1 MASGGLRVYVASR
14 ALLAGPM
21 LLVLL
26 TMVFVLLHIAPGDP
40 VVAIAP
46 PAAPPETIERLRHDL
61 GLDKPLWAQYVD
73 YLAGFVTFDLGESLI
88 FRGVEVT
95 QRIGATFPA
104 TLELTLSAMVVAL
117 GVGLALG
124 ALAGAKRGTWMDLAG
139 RLFGIVLY
147 STPIFW
153 LGILA
158 ILLFSTTLGLLPS
171 GGRGLG
177 PLDAAGR
184 PVSYTGLNTL
194 DSLLA
199 GDLEAFADNVV
210 HLLLP
215 AGTLGLV
222 IAGVFIRITRVNM
235 LRTMLSDYVEAAR
248 ARGIP
253 EKWVVLHHAFRNA
266 LIPVVTIVGLTF
278 ALLLSGA
285 VLTENVFNWPGMGRE
300 LTKAIGNR
308 DYPVVQ
314 GITAFFALIVVG
326 LSLLIDVVNAA
337 IDPRI
342 RY

>member
-1 MASGGLRVYVASR
+1 MAAGGLRLYVATR
-14 ALLAGPM
+14 LLLAVPM

-26 TMVFVLLHIAPGDP
+26 TMVFVLLHVAPGDP
-40 VVAIAP
+40 VLAIAP
-46 PAAPPETIERLRHDL
+46 PNAPPETIARLRADL
-61 GLDKPLWAQYVD
+61 GLDKPLWAQYLD
-73 YLAGFVTFDLGESLI
+73 YLGGLAQGDLGESLI
-88 FRGVEVT
+88 FRGTPVA

-104 TLELTLSAMVVAL
+104 TLELTMAAMMVAV
-117 GVGLALG
+117 GVGLGLG
-124 ALAGAKRGTWMDLAG
+124 ALAGAKRGTWADLGG

-158 ILLFSTTLGLLPS
+158 ILVFSTILGWLPS
-171 GGRGLG
+171 GGRGLT

-184 PVSYTGLNTL
+184 PFVATGMYTV

-199 GDLEAFADNVV
+199 LDWEAFGDNLV
-210 HLLLP
+210 HLVLP

-235 LRTMLSDYVEAAR
+235 LRTMVSDYVEAAR

-253 EKWVVLHHAFRNA
+253 ERRVVLQHGFRNA

-300 LTKAIGNR
+300 LTRAIGNR
-308 DYPVVQ
+308 DYPLVQ
-314 GITAFFALIVVG
+314 GITAFFAMVVVG
-326 LSLLIDVVNAA
+326 LSLAIDVVNAL
-337 IDPRI
+337 IDPRV

>member
-1 MASGGLRVYVASR
+1 MAEGLRLYVATR
-14 ALLAGPM
+14 LLLAVPM

-26 TMVFVLLHIAPGDP
+26 TVVFVLLHVAPGDP
-40 VVAIAP
+40 VLAIAP
-46 PAAPPETIERLRHDL
+46 PAAPQEVIDRLRHDL
-61 GLDKPLWAQYVD
+61 GLDKPLWEQYLD
-73 YLAGFVTFDLGESLI
+73 YLAGIARLDLGESLV
-88 FRGVEVT
+88 FRGTPVT

-104 TLELTLSAMVVAL
+104 TLELTAAAMLVAVV
-117 GVGLALG
+117 VGLGLG
-124 ALAGAKRGTWMDLAG
+124 ALAGARRGTWADLGA
-139 RLFGIVLY
+139 RLVGIVLY

-158 ILLFSTTLGLLPS
+158 ILVFSSTLGLLPS
-171 GGRGLG
+171 GGRGLT

-184 PVSYTGLNTL
+184 PVAFTGINVL
-194 DSLLA
+194 DAALVV
-199 GDLEAFADNVV
+199 DVEAVLDNLV

-215 AGTLGLV
+215 ALTLGLV

-235 LRTMLSDYVEAAR
+235 LRTMVADYVEAAR
-248 ARGIP
+248 ARGIA
-253 EKWVVLHHAFRNA
+253 ERDVVVNYAFRNA
-266 LIPVVTIVGLTF
+266 LIPIVTVVGLTF

-300 LTKAIGNR
+300 LTRAISLR

-314 GITAFFALIVVG
+314 GITAFFAVIVVL
-326 LSLLIDVVNAA
+326 LSVLIDVVNAF

>member
-1 MASGGLRVYVASR
+1 LAGLRWYVATR
-14 ALLAGPM
+14 LLLAIPM

-26 TMVFVLLHIAPGDP
+26 TMVFVLLHVAPGDP
-40 VVAIAP
+40 VLAIAP
-46 PAAPPETIERLRHDL
+46 PAAPPQVIAQLRHDL
-61 GLDKPLWAQYVD
+61 GLDKPLWQQFLD
-73 YLAGFVTFDLGESLI
+73 YLGGFVQGNLGESLI
-88 FRGVEVT
+88 FRGTQVT
-95 QRIGATFPA
+95 ERIGATFPA
-104 TLELTLSAMVVAL
+104 TLELTLSAMVVAVV
-117 GVGLALG
+117 VGLALG
-124 ALAGAKRGTWMDLAG
+124 ALAGAKRGSWVDLAG

-153 LGILA
+153 LGLLA
-158 ILLFSTTLGLLPS
+158 ILVFSSMLGILPS
-171 GGRGLG
+171 GGRGLA
-177 PLDAAGR
+177 PVDAGGH
-184 PVSYTGLNTL
+184 PFTVTGMNTV

-199 GDLEAFADNVV
+199 LDFQAFADNVL

-215 AGTLGLV
+215 ALTLGLV

-235 LRTMLSDYVEAAR
+235 LRTMQNDYVEAAR

-253 EKWVVLHHAFRNA
+253 ERQVVLNYALRNA
-266 LIPVVTIVGLTF
+266 LIPVITIVGLTF

-314 GITAFFALIVVG
+314 GITAFFALVVVG
-326 LSLLIDVVNAA
+326 LSLLIDVANALA
-337 IDPRI
+337 DPRI